1 MQLSKK
7 ENLGL
12 FALTL
17 FFWFFPAYE
26 SINKDARGAQDL
38 SVTGQ
43 LLFYMGVAVFLF
55 LMHPLFL
62 WMWNWLKKWIN
73 GETL

>member
-12 FALTL
+12 FVLIL

-26 SINKDARGAQDL
+26 SINRDARGAQDL
-38 SVTGQ
+38 SVTSQ
-43 LLFYMGVAVFLF
+43 LFLYFGLAVFLF
-55 LMHPLFL
+55 LIYPLFL
-62 WMWNWLKKWIN
+62 WFWHWLKRWIN
-73 GETL
+73 GQ